1 MEQEWV
7 FCVFPDGHTELLK
20 RDEIPETEGIIKY
33 GYFETRKL

>member
-20 RDEIPETEGIIKY
+20 RDKIPETEGIIKY
-33 GYFETRKL
+33 CYDKTRKI